1 MKKIMFYVLTTLI
14 LFNIT
19 ELKKIFVILF
29 SSLLLTNNLSA
40 NNDSYNS
47 NTKRINQNS
56 FDWVID
62 RIHIQPSRGGTT
74 LGIEVEY
81 DKNSSTYFQELMLSE
96 NKKEK
101 DRLAILSLQGEYKVS
116 FEFTELY
123 GAETNYKLDS
133 PYKSWG
139 TEIVIALEN
148 TEDFISLQHI
158 MAMYVK
164 NKNGDVEGP
173 YVQKHWRQDWKYEDK
188 EILNYKSDKNWDVI
202 LNQDN
207 SGTWSQTV
215 YQVDDTP
222 RYESFGK
229 WKHQKGASQWI
240 SEKTPRPLPRREF
253 SVRSDYE
260 LLNGVNKITVMS
272 WGWVMEE
279 LNDKLASQNIFIGSE
294 FGIARYQKIRDFNF
308 KPAYQYWDDTGEY
321 WKTVRS
327 EWNNYMQINKK
338 ICMNNYIDNQPSY
351 SHYFKLAEEYKK
363 SKDIN
368 DSKKK
373 VAYITKKFLKKCN

>member
-1 MKKIMFYVLTTLI
+1 MPETRARFLANTIGATSASNDFTLPDGVGSENQVL
-14 LFNIT
+14 
-19 ELKKIFVILF
+19 
-29 SSLLLTNNLSA
+29 SSNGA
-40 NNDSYNS
+40 
-47 NTKRINQNS
+47 
-56 FDWVID
+56 
-62 RIHIQPSRGGTT
+62 GGTT
-74 LGIEVEY
+74 WANTLSAPAITSVTGSLNVYEDGVSEDGGVLTINGTDFGSNASVI
-81 DKNSSTYFQELMLSE
+81 SVQISGTTGFSTVAETSTISLTS
-96 NKKEK
+96 
-101 DRLAILSLQGEYKVS
+101 SLQLTAT
-116 FEFTELY
+116 FT

-158 MAMYVK
+158 MAMYIK

-368 DSKKK
+368 DSKRK